1 MPEALK
7 LDDVTPLVGTVF
19 TIAFSDG
26 TFELTL
32 AAVEPHG
39 TRSPRPAGPAF
50 RTEPFSAVFLGPLS
64 PILPQRTW
72 DLAHPA
78 LGTRS
83 VFLVP
88 IGPKEGRMRY
98 EAVFN

>member
-1 MPEALK
+1 MPETLK
-7 LDDVTPLVGTVF
+7 LTDLAPLLGAVF

-39 TRSPRPAGPAF
+39 TRSPRPGDPSF
-50 RTEPFSAVFLGPLS
+50 RTEPFSAFFLGPLS
-64 PILPQRTW
+64 PVLPQRTW

-78 LGTRS
+78 LGTRA

-88 IGPKEGRMRY
+88 IGPHEGRMRY

>member
-32 AAVEPHG
+32 GAVERHG
-39 TRSPRPAGPAF
+39 TRAVRPDLPGLPA
-50 RTEPFSAVFLGPLS
+50 EPFSAFFLGPLS

-78 LGTRS
+78 LGTRP

>member
-1 MPEALK
+1 VTLT
-7 LDDVTPLVGTVF
+7 LNDFTPLVGAVF
-19 TIAFSDG
+19 TIVFSDG

-39 TRSPRPAGPAF
+39 TRTARGDQPDL
-50 RTEPFSAVFLGPLS
+50 RTEPFSAVFLGPPS
-64 PILPQRTW
+64 PVLPQRTW

-78 LGTRS
+78 LGTHA

-88 IGPKEGRMRY
+88 LGPQGGRIRY